1 MKALDEAIRG
11 FQLTIEVHR
20 TTSQRGPTKMTKLP
34 FCRDSARNLAIAVEL
49 KLGDWMDNFFLALS
63 FCSKALRFE
72 RSYFIR
78 QSVSMR

>member
-20 TTSQRGPTKMTKLP
+20 TTSQRGSTKMTKLP

-49 KLGDWMDNFFLALS
+49 KLGDWTDNFFLPCLFVQKRCAS
-63 FCSKALRFE
+63 REVISSANP
-72 RSYFIR
+72 S
-78 QSVSMR
+78 Q

>member
-1 MKALDEAIRG
+1 
-11 FQLTIEVHR
+11 
-20 TTSQRGPTKMTKLP
+20 MTKLP

-49 KLGDWMDNFFLALS
+49 KLGDWMDNFFSALS

-72 RSYFIR
+72 RSYFNR